1 MKPASK
7 TVLAL
12 ISVVGYL
19 AISLFL
25 TLHSKMVLQWHQFG
39 FPWLVTAIHNLS
51 CVIGMRALA
60 YTGYFTPTVLD
71 RHQKQLLW
79 IFSVLYTINI
89 AISNVSLH
97 YVTVPL
103 HQVVRGTVPVFA
115 VIISLFS
122 ADPPKYSFNV
132 YLSLVPV
139 VVGVGLATYGDKYSF
154 SMFGFLL
161 TLLGTVLA
169 ATKTVVTNSILVGK
183 YKLKLSALDL
193 LYQLSPLAF
202 IQTLTWAFVAGELSP
217 ALSFIRSYSNEAN
230 ENSRIG
236 LYSALVVNGA
246 IAFVLNIASFTA
258 SKNTSALAMTITG
271 NVKVVLTVVLGCLLF
286 KVSLPPISMFGVV
299 VTIAGGAAYSAVRF
313 SERKAKAQAKP
324 IL

>member
-1 MKPASK
+1 
-7 TVLAL
+7 
-12 ISVVGYL
+12 
-19 AISLFL
+19 
-25 TLHSKMVLQWHQFG
+25 MVLQWHRFG

-51 CVIGMRALA
+51 CVIGMRSLA
-60 YTGYFTPTVLD
+60 YTGYFTPAVLD
-71 RHQKQLLW
+71 RHQIRLLW

-89 AISNVSLH
+89 AVSNVSLH

-103 HQVVRGTVPVFA
+103 HQIVRGTVPVFA
-115 VIISLFS
+115 VAISLVS
-122 ADPPKYSFNV
+122 ADPPKYSLKV

-139 VVGVGLATYGDKYSF
+139 VVGVGFATYGDKYSF
-154 SMFGFLL
+154 SVLGFLL

-193 LYQLSPLAF
+193 LYQLSPMAF
-202 IQTLTWAFVAGELSP
+202 VQTLTWAFVAGEISP
-217 ALSFIRSYSNEAN
+217 ALSFLNGYSKDGNEQ
-230 ENSRIG
+230 SRVP
-236 LYSALVVNGA
+236 LYTALAVNGA

-271 NVKVVLTVVLGCLLF
+271 NVKVVLTVVLGCILF
-286 KVSLPPISMFGVV
+286 NVSLSPIGTFGVAL
-299 VTIAGGAAYSAVRF
+299 TLAGGAAYSAVRLT
-313 SERKAKAQAKP
+313 ERTAKAQVKP

>member
-1 MKPASK
+1 MSKAAVTPLASI
-7 TVLAL
+7 L
-12 ISVVGYL
+12 GYL
-19 AISLFL
+19 AISLCL
-25 TLHSKMVLQWHQFG
+25 TLHSKMVLQWHKFG

-60 YTGYFTPTVLD
+60 HTGFFTPVALD
-71 RHQKQLLW
+71 KHQRRLLW

-89 AISNVSLH
+89 AVSNVSLH

-103 HQVVRGTVPVFA
+103 HQVVRGTVPVFTIA
-115 VIISLFS
+115 ISLVS
-122 ADPPKYSFNV
+122 ADPPTYSRKV

-154 SMFGFLL
+154 SMLGFLL

-169 ATKTVVTNSILVGK
+169 ATKTVVTNSILIGK

-193 LYQLSPLAF
+193 LYQLSPMAF
-202 IQTLTWAFVAGELSP
+202 VQTLTWAFFAGEISSAQAFLHD
-217 ALSFIRSYSNEAN
+217 YSKE
-230 ENSRIG
+230 EKSDLRIS
-236 LYSALVVNGA
+236 LFSALLVNGA

-271 NVKVVLTVVLGCLLF
+271 NVKVVLTVVLGCILF
-286 KVSLPPISMFGVV
+286 HVSLSPVGTFGVAL
-299 VTIAGGAAYSAVRF
+299 TLAGGAAYSAVRMA
-313 SERKAKAQAKP
+313 ERKAKLQTKT
-324 IL
+324 IV